1 MIMYEPHPKGILIE
15 YKEAT
20 KTSTGVYLPDGM
32 QNFELD
38 DYNGDL
44 IIAVGKD
51 VELYKVGD
59 TIMFFPHSIPTSFQ
73 GKTSDGVKHKYQM
86 FREADIC
93 CKCIVNTIEPP
104 TIL

>member
-15 YKEAT
+15 YKEAV
-20 KTSTGVYLPDGM
+20 KTASGVYLPQGM

-38 DYNGDL
+38 EYNGDV
-44 IIAVGKD
+44 IVAVGKD

-59 TIMFFPHSIPTSFQ
+59 TVMFFPHSIPTSFQ
-73 GKTSDGVKHKYQM
+73 GKTSDGVSHKYQM

-93 CKCIVNTIEPP
+93 CKCIAAVIEPP
-104 TIL
+104 TTM